1 LWWQNVLLKTDVG
14 FNRKEKMNI
23 HLNLEEGASGDWKL
37 EKFSVSEQ
45 QAKFHNM
52 RELFHSHRFINPG
65 NYWRLV
71 YKGEIIMSNTSSE
84 IADHYNFIKKAK
96 GKILI
101 AGLGLGMVVKALLDK
116 DCVSHITI
124 VEKSSD
130 VINLVAPFYKDKRI
144 SIINQDIFSFNP
156 KEVYDFAWFDI
167 WTYIM
172 SDNYKDMIRLNRKF
186 GQFAK
191 VKEHWCYNQC
201 KRLYKHDLL
210 N

>member
-1 LWWQNVLLKTDVG
+1 
-14 FNRKEKMNI
+14 MNI
-23 HLNLEEGASGDWKL
+23 HLNLEEGSSGDWKL
-37 EKFSVSEQ
+37 EKFSISEQ
-45 QAKFHNM
+45 QASIFNM
-52 RELFHSHRFINPG
+52 RELFNSRRFINPG
-65 NYWRLV
+65 NYWKLV
-71 YKGEIIMSNTSSE
+71 YKGETVMSNTSAE
-84 IADHYNFIKKAK
+84 IKDHANFINMAK

-101 AGLGLGMVVKALLDK
+101 AGLGLGMVAKALLDK

-130 VINLVAPFYKDKRI
+130 VIKLVAPFYQDKRI
-144 SIINQDIFSFNP
+144 SIINQDIFNFNP

-172 SDNYKDMIRLNRKF
+172 SDNYKDMIMLNRKF
-186 GQFAK
+186 GRFAK

-210 N
+210 NK